1 MKRKI
6 FIISIIML
14 ILTSVFTI
22 DVYAQSSITSA
33 TITISSDKEKYNPG
47 DTVEFTISLK
57 NLQADKGIMTLGAYL
72 EYDSNLLE
80 LDTTIKGLSGWTNG
94 TINTET
100 NRFIVS
106 RDSRSSN
113 NEDIAKISFKAKE
126 VINDTSAKISLK
138 KLELANGVD
147 YVIDKVDSNSATIT
161 KSAISSGDN
170 NPSTK
175 PNTPSNPE
183 NPGNKP
189 EENPENP
196 NNSDNSDTPTDSGNN
211 DKENNN
217 TTTNQNDNKKDNAGN
232 KGNNIT
238 VNNTTSEATNSVN
251 KSNKKIPYSGT
262 SSILI
267 QIIGVVIIVSIILFI
282 RLKLLNIKINKNDND
297 KNM

>member
-47 DTVEFTISLK
+47 DAVEFTISLK
-57 NLQADKGIMTLGAYL
+57 DLQADKGIMSFGAYL

-80 LDTTIKGLSGWTNG
+80 LDTTFKGLSGWTNG

-106 RDSRSSN
+106 RDTRSSN
-113 NEDIAKISFKAKE
+113 NEDIGKITFKAKE
-126 VINDTSAKISLK
+126 VINDTSVKISLK

-147 YVIDKVDSNSATIT
+147 YVIDKVDSNSAIIT
-161 KSAISSGDN
+161 KSAISSGNN
-170 NPSTK
+170 NPSTN
-175 PNTPSNPE
+175 PSTPSNPDNPSNQPE
-183 NPGNKP
+183 TPNNPG
-189 EENPENP
+189 
-196 NNSDNSDTPTDSGNN
+196 STTDSGNGN
-211 DKENNN
+211 KENNSNN
-217 TTTNQNDNKKDNAGN
+217 TATSQNQNNAGN

-238 VNNTTSEATNSVN
+238 ANNTTSETTNSVN
-251 KSNKKIPYSGT
+251 KSNKTIPYSGA

-267 QIIGVVIIVSIILFI
+267 QIIGVVAIVSIILFI
-282 RLKLLNIKINKNDND
+282 RLKLLDIKINKNNND
-297 KNM
+297 KDM